1 MSSQS
6 KSPDANDFIV
16 LFKKDWSLFN
26 KFNLPKLIA
35 KLHCKRWSDIAEPLI
50 FLRRVP
56 IRPEISMSS
65 VTLLLSNGK
74 IAPIV
79 GSLLT

>member
-1 MSSQS
+1 MILLSCLR
-6 KSPDANDFIV
+6 KIGHF
-16 LFKKDWSLFN
+16 FN
-26 KFNLPKLIA
+26 KFNLPKLIEN
-35 KLHCKRWSDIAEPLI
+35 LHFKRWSDIAEPLI

-65 VTLLLSNGK
+65 VNLLLSNGK
-74 IAPIV
+74 IASIV